1 MGGGLRTVLAPMP
14 GRRRDG
20 GYPAPTTVHPGNVCR
35 DAETAGSL
43 AVRVVAPKRV
53 SSDDRGSA
61 ADGRSLPGGEK
72 LMSAA
77 EPSRARPAASN
88 AEWQER
94 KTAAIARGQGNI
106 APVYIE
112 RASNAELWDVEG
124 KRYIDFGTGIAVC
137 NTGHS
142 HPKVVAAVKEQLDR
156 FSHTCVM
163 VTPYDSAVR
172 LAEAL
177 NELAPGKSPKK
188 SMFVTT
194 GAEAVENTVKIA
206 RAYTGR
212 RGVIAFT
219 GGFHGRTLLA
229 MGLTGKITPYKN
241 LFGPFPGD
249 VYHAPFPVEYH
260 GVSVKDSIKAL
271 TALFKADIAPTD
283 VAAIIVEPV
292 QGEGGFYPAPNEFM
306 QTLRAICDDHGIVL
320 VADEIQTGFGRT
332 GRFFATEY
340 AGIEPDLMTVA
351 KGVAGGF
358 PLAAVVG
365 KGGIMDAPLPG
376 GLGGTYAG
384 SPIGCAAALAVI
396 DVIRDEGLVERANEI
411 GVRFRERLASLRAR
425 HPDTIG
431 EIRANRGAM
440 IAIELVEDGDADKP
454 AADLTKALVASAY
467 AHGLVLLSCG
477 VNGNVIRFLPALT
490 ISDEL
495 IDEGLDILEA
505 CFDICI

>member
-1 MGGGLRTVLAPMP
+1 
-14 GRRRDG
+14 
-20 GYPAPTTVHPGNVCR
+20 
-35 DAETAGSL
+35 
-43 AVRVVAPKRV
+43 
-53 SSDDRGSA
+53 
-61 ADGRSLPGGEK
+61 
-72 LMSAA
+72 MSAV
-77 EPSRARPAASN
+77 EPTRARPGTGN

-94 KTAAIARGQGNI
+94 KVAAIARGQGNI

-112 RASNAELWDVEG
+112 RAKNAELWDIEG

-142 HPKVVAAVKEQLDR
+142 NPKVVAAVKEQLDR

-163 VTPYDSAVR
+163 VTPYDTAVR

-177 NELAPGKSPKK
+177 NELAPGNSPKK
-188 SMFVTT
+188 SIFVTT
-194 GAEAVENTVKIA
+194 GAEAVENTIKIA
-206 RAYTGR
+206 RAHTGR
-212 RGVIAFT
+212 RGVIAFN

-241 LFGPFPGD
+241 LFGPFPGE
-249 VYHAPFPVEYH
+249 VYHAPFPIDYH
-260 GVSVKDSIKAL
+260 GIGVEDSIKAL
-271 TALFKADIAPTD
+271 HALFKADIAPTD

-306 QTLRAICDDHGIVL
+306 RALREICDEHGIVL

-332 GRFFATEY
+332 GRFFASEY
-340 AGIEPDLMTVA
+340 SGIEPDLMTVA
-351 KGVAGGF
+351 KGIAGGF

-365 KGGIMDAPLPG
+365 KAEIMDAPLPG

-384 SPIGCAAALAVI
+384 SPIGCAAALTVI
-396 DVIRDEGLVERANEI
+396 DVIRDEGLVDRASAI
-411 GVRFRERLASLRAR
+411 GARFRERLHALQAK
-425 HPDTIG
+425 HPATIG
-431 EIRANRGAM
+431 DIRADRGAM
-440 IAIELVEDGDADKP
+440 IAIELVEDGDVEKP
-454 AADLTKALVASAY
+454 AADLTKALIAAAY
-467 AHGLVLLSCG
+467 EHGLALLSCG

-505 CFDICI
+505 CLAKVLQ